1 MIDHIKSIENEDVK
15 GKTILLR
22 VDINS
27 AVKTSQE
34 VEDEESDDVKFS
46 HSRLLKSPKLAAHA
60 KTIRFLAGDGAKIV
74 VLSHQGRKG
83 RDDFISLEAHT
94 KTMENLTDLK
104 VKFYSWKNDYL
115 GAIKKMKNGDVILL
129 DNTRFLD
136 FETEEKTPEE
146 HAKTKEIKELA
157 EVADMFVLDAL
168 SVAHRAHASVV
179 GFTALLPS
187 FAGPVLVDELEALD
201 KIENIK
207 DNALLVLGGMKP
219 EDSLKIMDKML
230 CSRRVKQVL
239 VGGVLGELCIIAKGT
254 ALGEKDNFLKENKL
268 IDALPEVKRQLEK
281 FNGKICFPVDLAVRR
296 KGAREEIS
304 LAELPV
310 EEMIYD
316 VGEVTVQNYDSIIEK
331 AKLVIF
337 NGPVGR
343 FESYQFAY
351 GTRKIL
357 EALCRTRAYT
367 IIGGG
372 DTVTAVV
379 RLGFKEKEF
388 GRVSLAG
395 KALLQFL
402 VGNELPGLTALSS
415 KKPSFTKK

>member
-1 MIDHIKSIENEDVK
+1 MIDHIKSIETEEVK

-27 AVKTSQE
+27 AVKTSQDFGD
-34 VEDEESDDVKFS
+34 EDSDDIKFK
-46 HSRLLKSPKLAAHA
+46 HGRLLKSPKLAAHA
-60 KTIRFLAGDGAKIV
+60 KTIRFLAGDGAKVV

-83 RDDFISLEAHT
+83 REDFISLKAHK
-94 KTMENLTDLK
+94 KTLERLTDLK
-104 VKFYSWKNDYL
+104 VKFFPWKNGYL
-115 GAIKKMKNGDVILL
+115 EAIKKMKNGEVILL
-129 DNTRFLD
+129 DNTRFLE
-136 FETEEKTPEE
+136 FETEEKPAAE
-146 HAKTKEIKELA
+146 HAKTREIKKLA
-157 EVADMFVLDAL
+157 ELADMFVLDAL

-187 FAGPVLVDELEALD
+187 FAGPVLVDELEALS

-219 EDSLKIMDKML
+219 EDSLKTMDKML

-239 VGGVLGELCIIAKGT
+239 VGGALGELCIIAKGT
-254 ALGEKDNFLKENKL
+254 SLGEKDKFLKEKKIL
-268 IDALPEVKRQLEK
+268 DALPEVKRQLEK
-281 FNGKICFPVDLAVRR
+281 FNGKICFPVDLAIRR

-304 LAELPV
+304 LAELPIK
-310 EEMIYD
+310 EMIYD
-316 VGEVTVQNYDSIIEK
+316 VGEVTVQNYQSIIEK

-357 EALCRTRAYT
+357 EALCRTRAYS
-367 IIGGG
+367 IVGGG

-388 GRVSLAG
+388 DHVSLAG

-415 KKPSFTKK
+415 K

>member
-1 MIDHIKSIENEDVK
+1 MIDNIKSIENEDVK
-15 GKTILLR
+15 GKTIILR

-27 AVKTSQE
+27 AVKTSQDIE
-34 VEDEESDDVKFS
+34 SFDAEDVRFA
-46 HSRLLKSPKLAAHA
+46 HGRLLKSPKLAAHA
-60 KTIRFLAGDGAKIV
+60 KTIRFLVGDGAKVV

-83 RDDFISLEAHT
+83 RDDFIGLESHT
-94 KTMENLTDLK
+94 KTLENLTDLK
-104 VKFYSWKNDYL
+104 VKFYPWKNGYL
-115 GAIKKMKNGDVILL
+115 EEIKKMKNGEVILL

-146 HAKTKEIKELA
+146 HAKSKEIKELA
-157 EVADMFVLDAL
+157 EIADMFVLDAL
-168 SVAHRAHASVV
+168 SVAHRSHASVV

-187 FAGPVLVDELEALD
+187 FAGPVLVDELEALNN
-201 KIENIK
+201 IENIK

-219 EDSLKIMDKML
+219 EDSLKTMDKML
-230 CSRRVKQVL
+230 CSRKVKQVL
-239 VGGVLGELCIIAKGT
+239 VGGALGELCIIAKGT
-254 ALGEKDNFLKENKL
+254 SLGKKDKFLKEKN
-268 IDALPEVKRQLEK
+268 ITDSLPEVKRQLEK

-316 VGEVTVQNYDSIIEK
+316 VGEVTVHNYQSIIEK

-357 EALCRTRAYT
+357 EALCRTRAYS
-367 IIGGG
+367 IVGGG

-388 GRVSLAG
+388 DHVSLAG

-402 VGNELPGLTALSS
+402 VGIELPGLTALSS
-415 KKPSFTKK
+415 K